1 MEDGASSGR
10 NFLALICVLSCRSK
24 VPVRFQVA
32 VRFVVLFLPIS
43 SYPQNNVTVE
53 HDLAHHAF
61 YVDFASRGQLD
72 LRIRPADIH
81 IIGGDQDRIVVR
93 VGGRLGLDSKDVEAR
108 FEKHGNSGVLEI
120 TGGPRNDVSI
130 TVQVPKESNLVVR
143 VFAGDVEVRDIV
155 GDKDV
160 ELNFG
165 ALRIGVGDATGY
177 SMVKASVSSGE
188 IDARPFGESHGG
200 LFRSLEKSGNGK
212 YKLRAY
218 VGAGRLTLK

>member
-1 MEDGASSGR
+1 MCFR
-10 NFLALICVLSCRSK
+10 
-24 VPVRFQVA
+24 VA
-32 VRFVVLFLPIS
+32 VLFVALFLPIS

-53 HDLAHHAF
+53 NDLAHHAF
-61 YVDFASRGQLD
+61 YVEFASRGQIN
-72 LRIRPADIH
+72 LRIRSAEIH
-81 IIGGDQDRIVVR
+81 IIGSDEDRVVVR
-93 VGGRLGLDSKDVEAR
+93 VGGRQGLDSKDVQAR
-108 FEKHGNSGVLEI
+108 FEKHGSSGVLEI

-177 SMVKASVSSGE
+177 SSVKASVSSGE
-188 IDARPFGESHGG
+188 IDAKPFGESRGG

-212 YKLRAY
+212 YKLKAY
-218 VGAGRLTLK
+218 VGAGRLSLN

>member
-1 MEDGASSGR
+1 MRFRVA
-10 NFLALICVLSCRSK
+10 VLS
-24 VPVRFQVA
+24 
-32 VRFVVLFLPIS
+32 VVLSLAIPSFS
-43 SYPQNNVTVE
+43 QDKAEVE
-53 HDLAHHAF
+53 NDLAHHAF

-72 LRIRPADIH
+72 LRIRPAQVH
-81 IIGGDQDRIVVR
+81 IIGSDEDRIVVR
-93 VGGRLGLDSKDVEAR
+93 VGGRQGLDSKDVQAR

-165 ALRIGVGDATGY
+165 ALRIGVGSVSDY
-177 SMVKASVSSGE
+177 STVKASVSSGE

-212 YKLRAY
+212 YRLRAY
-218 VGAGRLTLK
+218 VGAGRLTLD

>member
-1 MEDGASSGR
+1 MRSRIA
-10 NFLALICVLSCRSK
+10 VLL
-24 VPVRFQVA
+24 
-32 VRFVVLFLPIS
+32 VVLFFAIS

-53 HDLAHHAF
+53 NDLAHHAF

-72 LRIRPADIH
+72 LRIRSAEIH
-81 IIGGDQDRIVVR
+81 IIGSDEDRIVVR
-93 VGGRLGLDSKDVEAR
+93 VGGRQGRDSKDVEAR
-108 FEKHGNSGVLEI
+108 FEKHGKSGVLQI
-120 TGGPRNDVSI
+120 TGGPRNDISI
-130 TVQVPKESNLVVR
+130 TVQVPKETNLVVR

-165 ALRIGVGDATGY
+165 ALRIDVGDVAGY

-188 IDARPFGESHGG
+188 IDAKPFGESHGG

-212 YKLRAY
+212 YRLRAY
-218 VGAGRLTLK
+218 VGAGRLVLN

>member
-1 MEDGASSGR
+1 MR
-10 NFLALICVLSCRSK
+10 LR
-24 VPVRFQVA
+24 VA
-32 VRFVVLFLPIS
+32 VLFVVLFFSIS
-43 SYPQNNVTVE
+43 SHPQNNVTVE
-53 HDLAHHAF
+53 NDLAHHAF

-72 LRIRPADIH
+72 LRIRPAEIH
-81 IIGGDQDRIVVR
+81 IIGSDENRIVVR
-93 VGGRLGLDSKDVEAR
+93 VGGRQGRDSKDAEAR

-120 TGGPRNDVSI
+120 TGGPRNDMSI
-130 TVQVPKESNLVVR
+130 TVQVPKETNLVVR

-165 ALRIGVGDATGY
+165 ALRIGVGDAAGY
-177 SMVKASVSSGE
+177 STVKASVSSGE
-188 IDARPFGESHGG
+188 IDAKPFGESRGG

-218 VGAGRLTLK
+218 VGAGRLTLN